1 MLDVGF
7 SEILLTSAIALI
19 VLGPERLPKVAR
31 QVGNWMGRARAMA
44 RQLSE
49 QLEREVSEVDALN
62 KQVNSL
68 NVDNMLKAPI
78 TPAPNNPNSQSIHAP
93 DHTHTPSFAPPA
105 DVPPPADLPPPAPV
119 AEPPASPAEP
129 VYGLAASA
137 TTAAAMHASDP
148 KVADPQAATADASSP
163 HD

>member
-31 QVGNWMGRARAMA
+31 QVGNWVGRARVMA

-49 QLEREVSEVDALN
+49 QLEREVNAEEL
-62 KQVNSL
+62 
-68 NVDNMLKAPI
+68 LKAQKKTSAPAI
-78 TPAPNNPNSQSIHAP
+78 DPVPTPTIASPTAESPTPAESLTAAESPAP
-93 DHTHTPSFAPPA
+93 AETPPA
-105 DVPPPADLPPPAPV
+105 R
-119 AEPPASPAEP
+119 PAEP
-129 VYGLAASA
+129 IYGLAASA

-148 KVADPQAATADASSP
+148 TAPQPP
-163 HD
+163 HE

>member
-49 QLEREVSEVDALN
+49 QLEREVSAEELMKAQNKPSTGSPGSPGSPAAAALHDA
-62 KQVNSL
+62 
-68 NVDNMLKAPI
+68 
-78 TPAPNNPNSQSIHAP
+78 T
-93 DHTHTPSFAPPA
+93 
-105 DVPPPADLPPPAPV
+105 PPPDAVV
-119 AEPPASPAEP
+119 AEPTYGRPASE
-129 VYGLAASA
+129 
-137 TTAAAMHASDP
+137 TTAAAMHA
-148 KVADPQAATADASSP
+148 ADPIPP
-163 HD
+163 HE